1 MASTVVY
8 SLYLLTF
15 VHKLLICLLT
25 QLLFTN
31 VQATMVMPRSV
42 VVTWTVSSSPD
53 VTGYIISYTTTA
65 SYTSGGSVRVNQRTT
80 TRGTIMNLE
89 EATAYIITVQATTSD
104 NTMSGNSNAV
114 SVTTSSVGK

>member
-89 EATAYIITVQATTSD
+89 EGTAYIITVQATTSD
-104 NTMSGNSNAV
+104 NTMSPNSNAV